1 MEVGCLRHPENIG
14 RQLVD
19 GDCSHGIGWEI
30 LEPSNEHPR
39 GRGDSPPLTL
49 NQQWKGRGRG
59 GRMLEDV
66 LSCKTTFA
74 VNAVAVKAANTSQSK
89 RTSNPGACAY
99 QNTASNYNLTLV
111 FSLFRQHLYSCLQL
125 HSVWP
130 SWTAVWSVMYLC
142 SDTKLLWEVLSMQH
156 WL

>member
-49 NQQWKGRGRG
+49 NQQGKGRGRG
-59 GRMLEDV
+59 GRMFEDV
-66 LSCKTTFA
+66 LLCKTTL
-74 VNAVAVKAANTSQSK
+74 K
-89 RTSNPGACAY
+89 RTWNPGACAY
-99 QNTASNYNLTLV
+99 QNTVNNYKNKGG
-111 FSLFRQHLYSCLQL
+111 
-125 HSVWP
+125 
-130 SWTAVWSVMYLC
+130 LC
-142 SDTKLLWEVLSMQH
+142 C
-156 WL
+156 